1 MKINKPVRLKG
12 MRISV
17 NFYKAKNGISGQIL
31 LLKNGISWQ
40 NYGKNNR
47 ISAFPLDLM
56 KNMIY
61 LCTELN
67 LKIMLERK
75 FTQYLERFLEEEPN
89 KILLVNGARQIGKS
103 YLIRY
108 IGRKLFTHFV
118 EINLKEDKEGE
129 RVFADVRTSNDLY
142 MRLSNYYS
150 KPLGDK
156 SDTLIFLDEIQS
168 YPHLL
173 TLLKFLNQES
183 RYRFIA
189 SGSQL
194 GIALSQT
201 PSVPLGSVSIKQM
214 YPLDFEE
221 FLWATGI
228 SKEWIGKMKDC
239 FVREEALDENTHRII
254 MQRFQYYL
262 LVGGLPE
269 AVNRYLEDR
278 NMLRVRQ
285 VHTDIH
291 NLYRIDASQYDD
303 EHKLMIRRIY
313 DLIPSNLENKKKRIV
328 YRNIEKKKGKT
339 FSDYA
344 DEFEYL
350 SNSGVALEVAAISN
364 PCFPLS
370 ESEQKRLVKLYLND
384 VGLLTYLLYNLNVN
398 AVLQDHK
405 SINLGT
411 VYESVVA
418 QELAAH
424 GFKLRYYDNKQ
435 KGEVDFLIDDFNS
448 LTVLPIEV
456 KSGKDYTEH
465 SALTKFLETP
475 DYSVD
480 RAIVFSNE
488 RKVYKKKGV
497 TYFPIYYCMYLQN
510 QFLGEDV
517 ILPELEPI

>member
-1 MKINKPVRLKG
+1 
-12 MRISV
+12 
-17 NFYKAKNGISGQIL
+17 
-31 LLKNGISWQ
+31 
-40 NYGKNNR
+40 
-47 ISAFPLDLM
+47 
-56 KNMIY
+56 
-61 LCTELN
+61 
-67 LKIMLERK
+67 MLERK
-75 FTQYLERFLEEEPN
+75 FTSYLEHFLTNEPN

-103 YLIRY
+103 YLVRY
-108 IGRKLFTHFV
+108 VGQKLFMHFV

-129 RVFADVRTSNDLY
+129 QVFADIHTTTDLY
-142 MRLSNYYS
+142 MRLSNYS
-150 KPLGDK
+150 SEPLGNK

-168 YPHLL
+168 YPHLM
-173 TLLKFLNQES
+173 TMLKFLNQES

-194 GIALSQT
+194 GVALSET
-201 PSVPLGSVSIKQM
+201 PSVPLGSVTIKQM

-228 SKEWIGKMKDC
+228 GKEWIENIRQKYLAK
-239 FVREEALDENTHRII
+239 EALDENTHNILLK
-254 MQRFQYYL
+254 RFQYYL

-269 AVNRYLEDR
+269 AVNLYLDDR
-278 NMLRVRQ
+278 NMVRVRQ
-285 VHTDIH
+285 AHRDIH
-291 NLYRIDASQYDD
+291 DLYRIDASQYDV

-313 DLIPSNLENKKKRIV
+313 DLLPSNLENKKKRIV
-328 YRNIEKKKGKT
+328 YKNIEGKKGKK

-350 SNSGVALEVAAISN
+350 TNSGIALEVAAISN
-364 PCFPLS
+364 PHFPLA

-384 VGLLTYLLYNLNVN
+384 VGLLTHLLYGLNVN
-398 AVLQDHK
+398 AVLQDIK

-424 GFKLRYYDNKQ
+424 GFKLYYYDNKQ
-435 KGEVDFLIDDFNS
+435 KGEVDFLVDDYTR
-448 LTVLPIEV
+448 LEVLPIEI

-475 DYSVD
+475 DYGIS

-488 RKVYKKKGV
+488 RKIFKKKGV
-497 TYFPIYYCMYLQN
+497 TYWPIYYSMFLQN
-510 QFLGEDV
+510 DFSSEKV
-517 ILPELEPI
+517 ILPELESV